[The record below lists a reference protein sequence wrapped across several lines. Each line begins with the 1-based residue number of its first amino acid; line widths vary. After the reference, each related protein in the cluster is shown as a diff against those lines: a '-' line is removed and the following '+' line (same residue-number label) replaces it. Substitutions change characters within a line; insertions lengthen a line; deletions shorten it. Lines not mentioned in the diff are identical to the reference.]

1 MLIDCSN
8 IGIGNVDVDLLKFIV
23 TSFSRYYP
31 KLFDTILIHQLPF
44 LLQYLFKLVQTWLPE
59 DDRKFFHMS
68 TRKTLNNFIAT
79 EQLPPFLLINDDNS
93 ISKQE
98 ANNRWQKWRRSISG
112 ADHLPAEQF
121 IERFGTKFGLK
132 SGDSDKLNFLKEQF
146 I

>member
-1 MLIDCSN
+1 MVIDCSN

-68 TRKTLNNFIAT
+68 TRKTLTNFIAT
-79 EQLPPFLLINDDNS
+79 EQLPPFLLTSEDNS
-93 ISKQE
+93 SEKQE
-98 ANNRWQKWRRSISG
+98 ANRFWQNWRRSTSG
-112 ADHLPAEQF
+112 GDQLPAKQF
-121 IERFGTKFGLK
+121 IERFGSKFGLK
-132 SGDSDKLNFLKEQF
+132 FGDSEKLNFLKEQF